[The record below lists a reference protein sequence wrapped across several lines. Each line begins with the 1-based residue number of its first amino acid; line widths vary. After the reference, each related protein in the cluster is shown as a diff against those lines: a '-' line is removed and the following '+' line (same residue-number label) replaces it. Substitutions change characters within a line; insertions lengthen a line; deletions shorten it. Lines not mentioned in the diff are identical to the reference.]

1 MTLYLVAQLKNRRT
15 AKSTQLV
22 IEYDPHPPLGG
33 IEQNGRVD
41 EDGLVSTFAE
51 HRAELEQALT
61 DRPDLYHK
69 LFG

>member
-1 MTLYLVAQLKNRRT
+1 M
-15 AKSTQLV
+15 
-22 IEYDPHPPLGG
+22 IEYDPQPPFGG

-41 EDGLVSTFAE
+41 KDGLVSTVAE
-51 HRAELEQALT
+51 HRVGLEQALT